1 MKKFLRFIIYF
12 FFAFLF
18 FVIVLVVVAKLA
30 ENKIADIALKKVS
43 ENIEAPVSI
52 EEVSFNLLRKFPYAN
67 IELYG
72 VTLDSPEQSVSS
84 DSLKK
89 KSSSI
94 LKLEK
99 LYISVKSKPLL
110 KNKFE
115 IVHVDISGAQLNY
128 MVDTAGV
135 TNIDFLLSTD
145 ADTSSVD
152 TIPSK
157 PLSVMLD
164 DLSVWNVEVNYDD
177 KSLNTKA
184 KLKIPE
190 LKVNAEIQGDE
201 IMASV
206 IGKLNLTNLNFN
218 GTNLYLMNNTDIQF
232 DVNYQN
238 DSVNIKHLNI
248 DTDGAGFGVMGDVI
262 LGESIQ
268 TDIRFVGK
276 DLELGE
282 LIKYAPE
289 DILKEYGIEDVKGK
303 VNMNATAKGVY
314 ADSVL
319 PQIDLNI
326 SFDEGQLHTRD
337 YPQLKNI
344 SFKGKASNGISRNN
358 QTTQADFHEI
368 YFETEK
374 SRFSIAFSIQDLD
387 HLKYM
392 IKTDMEIHTEEFK
405 RFIPDSIVRNLDGIV
420 KLDFSTRGELPDSID
435 DDFVDYF
442 MANTTTKIELIDLNI
457 DLEPDLSI
465 RNFSSVFHYEP
476 NNFSVK
482 NLNIDIPT
490 YQFNLKNTTLNADFK
505 GSINEI
511 SKLKLNVK
519 DYHLETKGAVISGN
533 LKLEDLDNPS
543 YDTNTKIELALAETK
558 ALLPD
563 SLVSELS
570 GGITID
576 IQSKAN
582 LNMDSIAD
590 QAIRAAFENSIIQVK
605 LHNITAHSEMDP
617 LYKIENLSG
626 SMGSDHRAIRINDLT
641 GRAGGIDFSI
651 DSTIIEN
658 LYNTVIKNQA
668 GKLLVDTRI
677 SLGDIDYS
685 MFAPFMASDTEK
697 KDTSKETKSESIP
710 ANYTMELKGAASVRS
725 LDYDSIHINDISA
738 LFNITD
744 SVYIIDQFKFKAF
757 NGEMNSSVKYTMKED
772 NKSVIETKHI
782 IEKMDIHKLLA
793 DFDDFEDFYE
803 PSIRAE
809 NLSGLFSTNLYSR
822 FNMVDDSLVM
832 KDVRVKGDFKLEE
845 GGVYNYEP
853 ATNLSKF
860 TGIDELDNIKFKTL
874 DSKIFVFK
882 NAIYVPETSIAS
894 TAVNIKAYGMQSF
907 GEDYEYHLEIK
918 LSDILFGKSKKQ
930 KRKESKAGDADFED
944 DRNMREIVA
953 YSLDGKNKNGFDNEK
968 LQGKMKTKIKLN
980 QNLLNLRF
988 HPEMFNFETKVYK

>member
-1 MKKFLRFIIYF
+1 M
-12 FFAFLF
+12 F

-52 EEVSFNLLRKFPYAN
+52 DEVSFNLLRKFPYAS

-72 VTLDSPEQSVSS
+72 VTLDSPKQSDSS
-84 DSLKK
+84 DSLKAI
-89 KSSSI
+89 SNTI

-99 LYISVKSKPLL
+99 LYVSVKSKPLL

-115 IVHVDISGAQLNY
+115 IVQIDLERAQFNY
-128 MVDTAGV
+128 YVDTAGL
-135 TNIDFLLSTD
+135 TNIDFLLSTQN
-145 ADTSSVD
+145 DTTAVD
-152 TIPSK
+152 TIPSE
-157 PLSVMLD
+157 PLSVILD
-164 DLSVWNVEVNYDD
+164 DLSVWNVEVNYKDE
-177 KSLNTKA
+177 SLKTEA
-184 KLKIPE
+184 KIEIPE
-190 LKVNAEIQGDE
+190 LKVNAEIQGDN
-201 IMASV
+201 ILASV
-206 IGKLNLTNLNFN
+206 VGAINLTKCSFDE
-218 GTNLYLMNNTDIQF
+218 TNLYLMNNTDINF
-232 DVNYQN
+232 DVDYQN
-238 DSVNIKHLNI
+238 DSVSLKYLKVQ
-248 DTDGAGFGVMGDVI
+248 TDGAKFSLLGTVVLGDQIKTDLRFGGAEMN
-262 LGESIQ
+262 
-268 TDIRFVGK
+268 
-276 DLELGE
+276 LEE
-282 LIKYAPE
+282 LIKYAP
-289 DILKEYGIEDVKGK
+289 KEIMEKYGIDKVKGK
-303 VNMNATAKGVY
+303 IYLDATAKGFY
-314 ADSVL
+314 SDSEI
-319 PQIDLNI
+319 PHI
-326 SFDEGQLHTRD
+326 SLDMDFKDGNLRTAD
-337 YPQLKNI
+337 YPELKNI
-344 SFKGKASNGISRNN
+344 AFQGKASNGILRNN
-358 QTTQADFHEI
+358 QSTQADFSSLH
-368 YFETEK
+368 FETEK
-374 SRFSIAFSIQDLD
+374 SKFDIAFSISDINQP
-387 HLKYM
+387 KYM
-392 IKTDMEIHTEEFK
+392 VNTAMSINVAEFK
-405 RFIPDSIVRNLDGIV
+405 NFIPDSIAKNVSGNINASFNT
-420 KLDFSTRGELPDSID
+420 KGELPDTIG
-435 DDFVDYF
+435 DDFVDYL
-442 MANTTTKIELIDLNI
+442 MANSTANIELSDLNM
-457 DLEPDLSI
+457 DMEPDMSI
-465 RNFSSVFHYEP
+465 RNFSLVFNYQP

-490 YQFNLKNTTLNADFK
+490 YQLNLKNTSLDTDFK

-543 YDTNTKIELALAETK
+543 YDTNTKIKIALAETK

-576 IQSKAN
+576 IQSKAH

-590 QAIRAAFENSIIQVK
+590 QAIKAAFESSIIQVE
-605 LHNITAHSEMDP
+605 LNNVTAHSDMDP

-626 SMGSDHRAIRINDLT
+626 SMGSDHRAIRINDLI
-641 GRAGGIDFSI
+641 GKAGGIEFSI

-658 LYNTVIKNQA
+658 LYNTVIKNQH

-677 SLGDIDYS
+677 SLGDLDYS
-685 MFAPFMASDTEK
+685 MFAPFMVTDTVKTDTIEEK
-697 KDTSKETKSESIP
+697 KSETLP
-710 ANYTMELKGAASVRS
+710 VNYTMELKGAASVRS
-725 LDYDSIHINDISA
+725 LDYDSIVIEDIST

-757 NGEMNSSVKYTMKED
+757 NGAMNTSVKYTMKED
-772 NKSVIETKHI
+772 NRSVIETKHM
-782 IEKMDIHKLLA
+782 IENMDIHKLLA
-793 DFDDFEDFYE
+793 DFDDFEDYYE

-822 FNMVDDSLVM
+822 FNMRGDSLVM

-874 DSKIFVFK
+874 ESKIFVFK
-882 NAIYVPETSIAS
+882 KAIYVPETSIAS
-894 TAVNIKAYGMQSF
+894 TAVNINAYGMQSF
-907 GEDYEYHLEIK
+907 GKDYEYHLEIK

-930 KRKESKAGDADFED
+930 KRKESRAGDQDFED

-988 HPEMFNFETKVYK
+988 HPEMFNFETNVYKSNKTKTSYINK